1 MIFEKD
7 TQMTNKIQP
16 LSDDPAVNLRR
27 KKAKAYCDDIREQR
41 RTWNREWIA
50 NNRERYNEAKH
61 LYRLRLKIRIL
72 SLYASPVRCQI
83 CGFDKID
90 GLVLDHIHDNG
101 AAHRKE
107 SGLSARGG
115 ENGTRIYE
123 YVNKVGKIDGLQ
135 VLCANCNLIKE
146 VRRHRRNTFKDP
158 DILATV
164 EAMYEQDHTTEQL
177 VA

>member
-7 TQMTNKIQP
+7 TQMNKIQP
-16 LSDDPAVNLRR
+16 LSNDPAVNLRR

-50 NNRERYNEAKH
+50 NNRDRYNESKH
-61 LYRLRLKIRIL
+61 VYRLRLKIRIL
-72 SLYASPVRCQI
+72 SLYASPVKCQV

-90 GLVLDHIHDNG
+90 GLVLDHIHN
-101 AAHRKE
+101 
-107 SGLSARGG
+107 
-115 ENGTRIYE
+115 NGTRMYE
-123 YVNKVGKIDGLQ
+123 HINKVGKIDGLQ

-146 VRRHRRNTFKDP
+146 VRRHRKNTFKDP
-158 DILATV
+158 DLLAAI
-164 EAMYEQDHTTEQL
+164 EAMYGTDHASAQL

>member
-1 MIFEKD
+1 M
-7 TQMTNKIQP
+7 NKIQP

-27 KKAKAYCDDIREQR
+27 QKAKVYCDEIREQR

-83 CGFDKID
+83 CGFDTID
-90 GLVLDHIHDNG
+90 GLVLDHVHNNG

-107 SGLSARGG
+107 VGLSHRGSEKHG
-115 ENGTRIYE
+115 IRIYE
-123 YVNKVGKIDGLQ
+123 HINKVGKIDGLQ

-146 VRRHRRNTFKDP
+146 VRRHRGNTFKDP

-164 EAMYEQDHTTEQL
+164 EAMYGQDHAPE
-177 VA
+177 

>member
-7 TQMTNKIQP
+7 TQMNKIQP
-16 LSDDPAVNLRR
+16 LSNDPAVNLRR

-50 NNRERYNEAKH
+50 NNRDRYNESKH
-61 LYRLRLKIRIL
+61 VYRLRLKIRIL
-72 SLYASPVRCQI
+72 SLYASPVKCRV

-90 GLVLDHIHDNG
+90 GLVLDHIHN
-101 AAHRKE
+101 
-107 SGLSARGG
+107 
-115 ENGTRIYE
+115 NGTRMYE
-123 YVNKVGKIDGLQ
+123 HINKVGKIDGLQ

-146 VRRHRRNTFKDP
+146 VRRHRKNTFKDP
-158 DILATV
+158 DLLAAI
-164 EAMYEQDHTTEQL
+164 EAMYGTDHASAQL

>member
-7 TQMTNKIQP
+7 TQMNKIQP
-16 LSDDPAVNLRR
+16 LSNDPAVNLRR

-50 NNRERYNEAKH
+50 NNRDRYNESKH
-61 LYRLRLKIRIL
+61 VYRLRLKIRIL
-72 SLYASPVRCQI
+72 SLYASPVKCQI

-90 GLVLDHIHDNG
+90 GLVLDHIHNNG
-101 AAHRKE
+101 AEHRKE
-107 SGLSARGG
+107 VGLSCRGSDT
-115 ENGTRIYE
+115 NGTRMYE
-123 YVNKVGKIDGLQ
+123 HINKVGKIDGLQ

-146 VRRHRRNTFKDP
+146 VRRHRKNTFKDP
-158 DILATV
+158 DLLAAI
-164 EAMYEQDHTTEQL
+164 EAMYGTDHASAQL